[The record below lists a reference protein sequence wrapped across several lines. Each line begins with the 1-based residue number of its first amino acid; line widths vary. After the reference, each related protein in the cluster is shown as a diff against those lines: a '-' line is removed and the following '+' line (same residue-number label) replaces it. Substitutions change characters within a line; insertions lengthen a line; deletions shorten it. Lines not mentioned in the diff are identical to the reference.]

1 MAGEIR
7 CNRISAAIKRF
18 VSSLLLSEFGDSP
31 VSMVTIHK
39 VTVTQDLRMAKIFYT
54 IFGSQGHEEAQLFF
68 EKQTKNIRF
77 RVASHLKNLK
87 FAPEIKF
94 VFDDSVE
101 KIIRLEKIFDSIK
114 SEKGSENE
122 Q

>member
-7 CNRISAAIKRF
+7 CNRVSNAIKRF
-18 VSSLLLSEFGDSP
+18 VSTLILSEFGDSP

-39 VTVTQDLRMAKIFYT
+39 VTVSQDLRTAKIFYT
-54 IFGSQGHEEAQLFF
+54 IFGAQGHDEAQEFF
-68 EKQTKNIRF
+68 DRQIKNIRF
-77 RVASHLKNLK
+77 KVASHLKNLK

-94 VFDDSVE
+94 VYDDSVE

-114 SEKGSENE
+114 AEKGPEDAK
-122 Q
+122 

>member
-7 CNRISAAIKRF
+7 CNRISNAIKRF
-18 VSSLLLSEFGDSP
+18 VSSLILSEFGDSP

-39 VTVTQDLRMAKIFYT
+39 VTVSQDLRMAKIFYT
-54 IFGSQGHEEAQLFF
+54 IFGAQGHDEAQEFF
-68 EKQTKNIRF
+68 DRQTRNIRF

-94 VFDDSVE
+94 VYDDSVE

-114 SEKGSENE
+114 AEKGTDDEK
-122 Q
+122 